1 MKAIIIGAGIGG
13 LTAAIAM
20 RQAGIQASVYES
32 KSEVRLNGAGLGLGP
47 NAVKALELLGLGESL
62 QRAGMPVKQVQILS
76 QEGKVL
82 SRMGG
87 ADDRNKNAGPE
98 QVTVLRADLLGFLVD
113 ALGAGEAVHTGKTC
127 VDFEQGEDGV
137 TVKFED
143 GSTEKAD
150 LLVGADGIRSMIRG
164 KLFPEAKPRYSGY
177 TCWRTVVQAD
187 SALRYD
193 RELFTETWG
202 SRGRFGIVPLSGDR
216 VYWFACM
223 NAPCNDPVMK
233 RVAIADLAQ
242 RFSGYH
248 SPISDL
254 LELSRQE
261 AILHHDIEYLP
272 PIKQFGRGRVVLI
285 GDAAHAM
292 TPNMAQGAGQAIE
305 DALFLTEHI
314 CRWPDFASALKGYEG
329 DRISRTG
336 TITRMSGRIG
346 RMAQLEGRLPIA
358 LRNAFLPLVPD
369 ALMQRQLDYV
379 YKVNLERAGML
390 LGRSGS

>member
-20 RQAGIQASVYES
+20 RKAGIQADLYES

-47 NAVKALELLGLGESL
+47 NAVKALELLGLGDAL
-62 QRAGMPVKQVQILS
+62 QRAGMPVRQVQILS

-82 SRMGG
+82 SRMG
-87 ADDRNKNAGPE
+87 APDRSKNADPE

-113 ALGAGEAVHTGKTC
+113 ALGAGEAIHTGKTC

-143 GSTEKAD
+143 GSTEEAD
-150 LLVGADGIRSMIRG
+150 LLVGADGIRSVVRG

-177 TCWRTVVQAD
+177 TCWRTVVQAG
-187 SALRYD
+187 SSLRYD

-202 SRGRFGIVPLSGDR
+202 SNGRFGIVPLSDNR
-216 VYWFACM
+216 IYWFACV
-223 NAPCNDPVMK
+223 NAPYNDPVMK
-233 RVAIADLAQ
+233 RVTIADLAK
-242 RFSGYH
+242 RFAGYH

-254 LELSRQE
+254 LKLSSQD

-272 PIKQFGRGRVVLI
+272 PIKRFGRGRVVLI

-305 DALFLTEHI
+305 DALFLAEHVS
-314 CRWPDFASALKGYEG
+314 RWPNFASALKGYEN
-329 DRISRTG
+329 DRVSRTG

-346 RMAQLEGRLPIA
+346 RMAQLEGRLPVA
-358 LRNAFLPLVPD
+358 LRNAVLPLVPD